1 ERQVGTREV
10 GVGDA
15 TGSAT
20 GLGLRRLVVQRDFAV
35 HIAVGA
41 GDVMVAHDGHD
52 GGVDHVRGGRG
63 DREGQ
68 HVRAQAVDRADV
80 AVCDRGNGG
89 GGIELDVVRALEAHI
104 TDFAVGE
111 VVADVPGQRGGGGG
125 VQRGRSRR
133 SGDDFL
139 GEV

>member
-1 ERQVGTREV
+1 EV

-35 HIAVGA
+35 HVAVGA
-41 GDVMVAHDGHD
+41 GDVMVAHDRHD

-80 AVCDRGNGG
+80 AVGDRGDGS
-89 GGIELDVVRALEAHI
+89 GGIELDVVRALEAHV
-104 TDFAVGE
+104 THFAIGE
-111 VVADVPGQRGGGGG
+111 VVADVPGQGSGGGG
-125 VQRGRSRR
+125 VQRGQSAARGEAS
-133 SGDDFL
+133 L
-139 GEV
+139 GA